1 MYLPAPDQVLASRD
15 VDVDAD
21 ATRSSSAVAP
31 TASSPASDGDVVSVS
46 SDGDLVVVSSL
57 DDEYLGRRVEVYW
70 PNDDPPTWYPGV
82 VARFDPNRQ
91 HARYRVDYD
100 DGADEWVDFPEPTVR
115 FVSWTDWARDRT
127 AEELVEWTENE
138 RDVEMIR
145 KTARA
150 VDAMVRDEMLLEAAK
165 RGRNARVIKALVDA
179 GAAMP
184 YYRRKSGG
192 SGRKRLRGHLWCMHR
207 MNEYDRIRK
216 RIRKM
221 VQG

>member
-31 TASSPASDGDVVSVS
+31 TASSPASDGGVVSVS

-57 DDEYLGRRVEVYW
+57 DDDYLGRRVEVYW

-115 FVSWTDWARDRT
+115 FVSWSDWAREKT
-127 AEELVEWTENE
+127 AEELVEWTGLVTHESAEKRRE
-138 RDVEMIR
+138 RERIPTCEVC
-145 KTARA
+145 RA
-150 VDAMVRDEMLLEAAK
+150 DRHGTRCEKPQKMC
-165 RGRNARVIKALVDA
+165 
-179 GAAMP
+179 
-184 YYRRKSGG
+184 SSFG
-192 SGRKRLRGHLWCMHR
+192 S
-207 MNEYDRIRK
+207 
-216 RIRKM
+216 
-221 VQG
+221 